1 MANPYLPSWEY
12 IPDGEPRVF
21 GDRIYIYG
29 SHDTAG
35 SDSFCDYKLKIWSAP
50 VSNPNR
56 WTCHGDCFHTRADRD
71 HSSDT
76 ENWTDNK
83 LFAPDVIEYKGKY
96 YLFAYIIG
104 AKGCV
109 AVSERPEGPFELI
122 APYDYINRNN
132 CFGDGWFIDPGVFA
146 DDDGQIYIYCGFESS
161 FAAKINPQKMNEI
174 IDGSYVKDIIPT
186 EPPFEFFEA
195 CSVRKIKNTYY
206 LIYSPKT
213 GSKLVYATS
222 DNPLGPFE
230 FRGTI
235 IDNGIDYPGSNN
247 HGSLCCINE
256 QWYIFYHRG
265 TNNPSM
271 SRQACAER
279 IEILADGSIP
289 QVEMTSLGFE
299 DSLSPYKITPADA
312 ACVLKGGC
320 YLTEKNVF
328 SRYITDITKGC
339 VMGFKYFDFGDDYS
353 SKTMEVCFNVKGQG
367 CRGLIRIVSDNYEN
381 GEELG
386 VCKIGLDDG
395 IYKACIKAIT
405 GRHAIYFI
413 ADDNYTDWTAEMF
426 KGKRLFELKEFVF
439 MK

>member
-186 EPPFEFFEA
+186 
-195 CSVRKIKNTYY
+195 R
-206 LIYSPKT
+206 
-213 GSKLVYATS
+213 
-222 DNPLGPFE
+222 
-230 FRGTI
+230 R
-235 IDNGIDYPGSNN
+235 
-247 HGSLCCINE
+247 
-256 QWYIFYHRG
+256 
-265 TNNPSM
+265 
-271 SRQACAER
+271 
-279 IEILADGSIP
+279 
-289 QVEMTSLGFE
+289 
-299 DSLSPYKITPADA
+299 LSFLKPA
-312 ACVLKGGC
+312 L
-320 YLTEKNVF
+320 
-328 SRYITDITKGC
+328 
-339 VMGFKYFDFGDDYS
+339 
-353 SKTMEVCFNVKGQG
+353 
-367 CRGLIRIVSDNYEN
+367 
-381 GEELG
+381 
-386 VCKIGLDDG
+386 
-395 IYKACIKAIT
+395 
-405 GRHAIYFI
+405 
-413 ADDNYTDWTAEMF
+413 
-426 KGKRLFELKEFVF
+426 
-439 MK
+439 

>member
-1 MANPYLPSWEY
+1 MSNPYLPLWEY

-50 VSNPNR
+50 VTNPNQ
-56 WTCHGDCFHTRADRD
+56 WTCHGDCFHSRADRD
-71 HSSDT
+71 HISDT
-76 ENWTDNK
+76 ESWTDNK
-83 LFAPDVIEYKGKY
+83 LFAPDVIEFKGRY

-104 AKGCV
+104 SKGCV

-122 APYDYINRNN
+122 APYDYVNHDN

-195 CSVRKIKNTYY
+195 CSMRKIKDTYY
-206 LIYSPKT
+206 FIYSPKT

-222 DNPLGPFE
+222 NSPIGPFE
-230 FRGTI
+230 FKGTI

-247 HGSLCCINE
+247 HGSICCVNG

-265 TNNPSM
+265 TNNTIM
-271 SRQACAER
+271 SRRACVER
-279 IEILADGSIP
+279 IQIMPDGTIP

-299 DSLSPYKITPADA
+299 ASLSPYKITPADE

-320 YLTEKNVF
+320 FITEKNVF
-328 SRYITDITKGC
+328 NRYITNITKGC
-339 VMGFKYFDFGDDYS
+339 VIGFKYFDFGNDYS
-353 SKTMEVCFNVKGQG
+353 SKTMEICFNVIGQG
-367 CRGLIRIVSDNYEN
+367 CRSLIRIVLDNYES
-381 GEELG
+381 GDELG
-386 VCKIGLDDG
+386 VCEIGLDDG
-395 IYKACIKAIT
+395 VYTACIKAVT
-405 GRHAIYFI
+405 GRHAVYFI
-413 ADDNYTDWTAEMF
+413 ADDSYTDWTANMF
-426 KGKRLFELKEFVF
+426 KDKRLFEIKEFMF

>member
-1 MANPYLPSWEY
+1 
-12 IPDGEPRVF
+12 
-21 GDRIYIYG
+21 
-29 SHDTAG
+29 
-35 SDSFCDYKLKIWSAP
+35 
-50 VSNPNR
+50 
-56 WTCHGDCFHTRADRD
+56 
-71 HSSDT
+71 
-76 ENWTDNK
+76 
-83 LFAPDVIEYKGKY
+83 
-96 YLFAYIIG
+96 
-104 AKGCV
+104 
-109 AVSERPEGPFELI
+109 
-122 APYDYINRNN
+122 
-132 CFGDGWFIDPGVFA
+132 
-146 DDDGQIYIYCGFESS
+146 
-161 FAAKINPQKMNEI
+161 
-174 IDGSYVKDIIPT
+174 
-186 EPPFEFFEA
+186 
-195 CSVRKIKNTYY
+195 
-206 LIYSPKT
+206 
-213 GSKLVYATS
+213 
-222 DNPLGPFE
+222 
-230 FRGTI
+230 
-235 IDNGIDYPGSNN
+235 
-247 HGSLCCINE
+247 
-256 QWYIFYHRG
+256 
-265 TNNPSM
+265 M

-320 YLTEKNVF
+320 YLTEKNIF

-386 VCKIGLDDG
+386 VCEIGLDDG